1 MFIIHHPSAASTMAY
16 QFESVT
22 IGKDGALVTLTCQE
36 IEQDDIEGLETIRI
50 ALPLEVVAGGDAE
63 AQAIAWLTSPVGTFS
78 GAEIVADDEFAFR
91 SRQIVM
97 QRRVKATRNA
107 LWVGVAS
114 TSVGPVNIDMTSR
127 DNMQGL
133 VNMFTIAEEMGEP
146 IATVSYTMADNTDQ
160 DFDAAEFKA
169 LALEVGLFINATH
182 LRKRILDGEIAA
194 AATVAELET
203 IDIDAGWPA

>member
-1 MFIIHHPSAASTMAY
+1 MFIIQHPSAASTMAH

-22 IGKDGALVTLTCQE
+22 IGKDGALVSLTCQE
-36 IEQDDIEGLETIRI
+36 IEQDGIDGVDTVRI
-50 ALPLEVVAGGDAE
+50 ASPAG
-63 AQAIAWLTSPVGTFS
+63 SFP
-78 GAEIVADDEFAFR
+78 GAEIVTDEDFAFR

-97 QRRVKATRNA
+97 ERRVKAIRNA
-107 LWVGVAS
+107 LWVGIAT
-114 TSVGPVNIDMTSR
+114 TSAGPVNIDMTSR

-160 DFDAAEFKA
+160 DFTAAEFKA
-169 LALEVGLFINATH
+169 LALEVGLFVNATH
-182 LRKRILDGEIAA
+182 QRKRILDAEIAA
-194 AATVAELET
+194 AVTVADLEA

>member
-1 MFIIHHPSAASTMAY
+1 MFIIHHPSRSSTSAY

-22 IGKDGALVTLTCQE
+22 IGKDGALVSLTCQE
-36 IEQDDIEGLETIRI
+36 IEQDGIDGVDTVRI
-50 ALPLEVVAGGDAE
+50 ALPLEVVTGGDAE
-63 AQAIAWLTSPVGTFS
+63 AQAIAWLTSPAGSFP
-78 GAEIVADDEFAFR
+78 GAEIVADEEFEFR

-97 QRRVKATRNA
+97 ERRVKAIRNA
-107 LWVGVAS
+107 LWVGIAT
-114 TSVGPVNIDMTSR
+114 TSAGPVNIDMTSR

-160 DFDAAEFKA
+160 DFSAAEFKA
-169 LALEVGLFINATH
+169 LALEVGLFVNATH
-182 LRKRILDGEIAA
+182 QRKRTLDAEIAA
-194 AATVAELET
+194 ASTVAELEA

>member
-1 MFIIHHPSAASTMAY
+1 MFIINHSSRSSTSAY

-22 IGKDGALVTLTCQE
+22 IGKDGALVSLTCQE
-36 IEQDDIEGLETIRI
+36 IEQDGIDGVETVRI

-63 AQAIAWLTSPVGTFS
+63 AQAIAWLTSPAGSFPS
-78 GAEIVADDEFAFR
+78 AEIVADEEFEFR

-97 QRRVKATRNA
+97 LRRVKATRNA
-107 LWVGVAS
+107 LWIGIAT
-114 TSVGPVNIDMTSR
+114 TSAGPVNIDMTSR

-160 DFDAAEFKA
+160 DFTAAEFKA
-169 LALEVGLFINATH
+169 LALEVGLFVNAAH
-182 LRKRILDGEIAA
+182 QRKRVLDGEIAS
-194 AATVAELET
+194 AATVAELEA